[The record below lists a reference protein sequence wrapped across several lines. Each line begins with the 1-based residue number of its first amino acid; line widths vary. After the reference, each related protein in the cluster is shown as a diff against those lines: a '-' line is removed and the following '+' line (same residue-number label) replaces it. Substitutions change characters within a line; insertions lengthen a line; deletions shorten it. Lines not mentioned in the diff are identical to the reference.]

1 MYINYNKSVG
11 KGGGRSN
18 AAEQLS
24 ALRDE
29 KIPSQTVN
37 SENMNIL
44 ANNIKRLVKLLI
56 YTFAMSYKT

>member
-1 MYINYNKSVG
+1 MYINYNKSVE
-11 KGGGRSN
+11 KGGRSN

>member
-11 KGGGRSN
+11 KGGERSN

>member
-1 MYINYNKSVG
+1 MYINYNKSVE

>member
-11 KGGGRSN
+11 NGGRSN

>member
-11 KGGGRSN
+11 KGGRSN
-18 AAEQLS
+18 TAGQLS